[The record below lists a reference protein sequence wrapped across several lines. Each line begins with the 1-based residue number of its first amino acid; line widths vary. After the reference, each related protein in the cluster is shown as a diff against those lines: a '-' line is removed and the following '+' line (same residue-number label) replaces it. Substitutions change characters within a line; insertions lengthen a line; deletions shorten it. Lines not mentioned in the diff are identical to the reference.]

1 MYGIKNRLI
10 MQIDEKTV
18 TKIARLARLKL
29 TDQEIANMQTSLS
42 QIFNWIEQLNEVDTA
57 GVEPLF
63 NVTLEQ
69 MPLREDIVTDGN
81 YVKAVLANAPE
92 VAMDMFAVPK
102 VVE

>member
-1 MYGIKNRLI
+1 

-18 TKIARLARLKL
+18 RKIARLARLQL
-29 TDQEIANMQTSLS
+29 TTPEVENMQNSLS
-42 QIFNWIEQLNEVDTA
+42 QIFTWIEQLNEVDTQ
-57 GVEPLF
+57 GIEPLF

-69 MPLREDIVTDGN
+69 MPMQEDIVNDGN

-92 VAMDMFAVPK
+92 VALNMFSVPK